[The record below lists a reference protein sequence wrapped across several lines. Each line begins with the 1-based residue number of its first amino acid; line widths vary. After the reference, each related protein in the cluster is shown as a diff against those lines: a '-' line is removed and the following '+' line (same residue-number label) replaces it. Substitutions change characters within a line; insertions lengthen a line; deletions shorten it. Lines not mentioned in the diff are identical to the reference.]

1 MYTSELQQR
10 LSLHGI
16 SSSGHLPSQSGIK
29 KCIREDCRMTRKKIS
44 QVPKESLSQA
54 NTDYTDYFLEQIGH
68 IFWIN
73 VVLL

>member
-10 LSLHGI
+10 LLLYGI
-16 SSSGHLPSQSGIK
+16 SPPGHLQSQSGIK
-29 KCIREDCRMTRKKIS
+29 KCIWEDCRMTRKKIS
-44 QVPKESLSQA
+44 QVPKESLSLA
-54 NTDYTDYFLEQIGH
+54 STDYTDYFLEQIGH

>member
-10 LSLHGI
+10 LLLHGI
-16 SSSGHLPSQSGIK
+16 SPPGHLPSQSGIK

-44 QVPKESLSQA
+44 QVPKESLSLA
-54 NTDYTDYFLEQIGH
+54 STDYTDYFLEQIGH

>member
-1 MYTSELQQR
+1 
-10 LSLHGI
+10 
-16 SSSGHLPSQSGIK
+16 
-29 KCIREDCRMTRKKIS
+29 MTRKKIS

>member
-10 LSLHGI
+10 LLLYGI
-16 SSSGHLPSQSGIK
+16 SPPGHLPSRSGIK

-44 QVPKESLSQA
+44 QVPKESLSLA
-54 NTDYTDYFLEQIGH
+54 STDYTDYFLEQIGH
-68 IFWIN
+68 ILWIN

>member
-10 LSLHGI
+10 LLLYGI
-16 SSSGHLPSQSGIK
+16 SPPGHLPSQSGIK

-44 QVPKESLSQA
+44 QVLKESLSLA
-54 NTDYTDYFLEQIGH
+54 STDYTDYFLEQIGH